1 MLEDDTFSQTTRH
14 IQQDSDNF
22 KHLIAVLIA
31 IVTVIAAVVAYLQ
44 SDASSL
50 DERANRDSKRY
61 ALEALGR
68 KVGGDARV
76 NYDYNTAYVN
86 WLEINVLRDSAQ
98 SQDDLKAAARYQKL
112 ANHIASVSPLLSP
125 PYFDPANEQVDISLY
140 ESDTYLIE
148 VTRLMEQF
156 DAASA
161 VKDAW
166 DYKANTYIVHL
177 TLLAVSLFL
186 FGLSTTISAGKSRW
200 IFVGLGGVLTCITVG
215 WMVWLYSM
223 PVFDLRA
230 VPGAIDAYARGVGL
244 MNQERWT
251 EAISSLDEAIKAS
264 PEYTNA
270 YAQRAD
276 AYATEKNHEAAA
288 ADYETALAFGS
299 NAISVVKGLGWQYYL
314 LGKFDRAIAMRRA
327 ALERWPDDTEL
338 HFDLGLMWLASG
350 DPDAAQAEYR
360 HGMDVATRE
369 VAVARSSGSEP
380 PYQLWW
386 SLDDAALQLDNLLFV
401 LDKGQGTPPP
411 NSIVNPD
418 GARPVAK
425 ALIQQ
430 LKSLSVALE
439 FTGKPPEGKLEAQIS
454 PFDFGIPVNDDE
466 GEITDY
472 KSLDA
477 FADETQEVAVH
488 FDYSNMRDGQEVI
501 YKLYIDGEEDPS
513 WRIIEVWEDGPKGS
527 LLFALSLAYTESFIF
542 DPGKYTLEMYV
553 DSHLAQRGTF
563 TIANETSLD
572 E

>member
-1 MLEDDTFSQTTRH
+1 MLEDSISSQPT
-14 IQQDSDNF
+14 QQIRQDDHNF

-61 ALEALGR
+61 AVEALGR
-68 KVGGDARV
+68 KVSGDARV
-76 NYDYNTAYVN
+76 NYDYNTAYVS
-86 WLEINVLRDSAQ
+86 WLEANALRDSAQ
-98 SQDDLKAAARYQKL
+98 LHGDPKAAARYQRL
-112 ANHIASVSPLLSP
+112 ADNVVAVSPLLSP
-125 PYFDPANEQVDISLY
+125 PYFDPANEEVDISLY

-148 VTRLMEQF
+148 VTKLVEQF

-186 FGLSTTISAGKSRW
+186 FGLSTTISIGKSRW
-200 IFVGLGGVLTCITVG
+200 ILVGLGGVLTCTTVG
-215 WMVWLYSM
+215 WMIWLYSA
-223 PVFDLRA
+223 PVFDLRTA
-230 VPGAIDAYARGVGL
+230 PGAIDAYARGVGL
-244 MNQERWT
+244 MNQERWK
-251 EAISSLDEAIKAS
+251 EAISSFDEAIKAA

-270 YAQRAD
+270 YAQRAE
-276 AYATEKNHEAAA
+276 AYAAEENNEAAA
-288 ADYETALAFGS
+288 ADYENALASGS
-299 NAISVVKGLGWQYYL
+299 NAISVIKGLGWQYYL
-314 LGKFDRAIAMRRA
+314 LGKFDRAIATRYA

-338 HFDLGLMWLASG
+338 HFDLGLMLLASG
-350 DPDAAQAEYR
+350 ELDAAQAEYR
-360 HGMDVATRE
+360 RGMDIAASE
-369 VAVARSSGSEP
+369 VAVARSAGNEP

-386 SLDDAALQLDNLLFV
+386 SLDDAALQLDNSLFA
-401 LDKGQGTPPP
+401 LDEGRGAPPP
-411 NSIVNPD
+411 DSIVNPN
-418 GARPVAK
+418 GAHPVAE

-439 FTGKPPEGKLEAQIS
+439 FTGKPPEGTLEAQIS
-454 PFDFGIPVNDDE
+454 PFDFGTPVYDDE

-472 KSLDA
+472 EPLDV
-477 FADETQEVAVH
+477 FVDETQEVVVH
-488 FDYSNMRDGQEVI
+488 FDYSNLRDGQEVI

-527 LLFALSLAYTESFIF
+527 LLFALSLAYTEAFIF
-542 DPGKYTLEMYV
+542 DPGEYVLEMYV
-553 DSHLAQRGTF
+553 DSHLAQRGAF
-563 TIANETSLD
+563 TVANETSAD